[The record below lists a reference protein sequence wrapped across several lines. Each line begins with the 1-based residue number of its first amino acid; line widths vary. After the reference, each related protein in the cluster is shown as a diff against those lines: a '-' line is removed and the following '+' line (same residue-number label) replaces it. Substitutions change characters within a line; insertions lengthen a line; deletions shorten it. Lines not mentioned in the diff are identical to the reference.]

1 MRQYNRVF
9 GLLAL
14 LALLVASFGLVSA
27 QEPLTLRVAG
37 GESDV
42 PTLDPALATDSESIQ
57 ILNETY
63 VGLTHLDEVTQ
74 IAMPGMAND
83 WEMTENTDEEGNVLN
98 ITYTFNLRNDVPWV
112 RYNAATGQVE
122 QIVDADGNP
131 RMVNAHDFD
140 YGWARTLSP
149 CTAGEYAYVLY
160 PQIVDAEILNGLGLS
175 SGQCD
180 NAAAVIEAI
189 SVIDNATAVDDF
201 TFQVVAPAF
210 APYSV
215 AIYGMWMA
223 RPQPQW
229 VIEEFG
235 DLWIEPE
242 NFVAYG
248 PFTLKDWAHAE
259 SITMIKNPFWP
270 GNEVAPVSTIDEV
283 TIVFLDA
290 ATALA
295 EYEAGNLD
303 YVDDVDTSA
312 IQRIKADPVLS
323 LEYVE
328 GTTSSSAYYG
338 FSVGVD
344 PFDNVHCRRAFS
356 YAIDRQDLVDN
367 VLQSG
372 QTPAPYFTTPA
383 LGATAPDPTAMADAG
398 YGISF
403 DPELANAELA
413 TCLEEKGLAD
423 VSGLAPITIL
433 FNENATHQRVAE
445 RISAQWF
452 EVLGVEVQITAQEF
466 GTYLDQRET
475 FPVWRAG
482 WGSDYPDAHNFLYD
496 VFHSTS
502 QNNDTGWANEEYDAL
517 LEEAALLSDP
527 AERQAI
533 YMEAEQILVYEDA
546 AIIPLWWGSDVELTK
561 PNVERTYSVGGD
573 QRFEKWNVTR

>member
-14 LALLVASFGLVSA
+14 LALLVASFGLASA
-27 QEPLTLRVAG
+27 QEPVTLVIGG

-63 VGLTHLDEVTQ
+63 VGLTHLDEVSQ
-74 IAMPGMAND
+74 IAMPGLATD
-83 WEMTENTDEEGNVLN
+83 WTQTDNEDGTV
-98 ITYTFNLRNDVPWV
+98 TYTFNLRNDVPWV
-112 RYNAATGQVE
+112 RYNAETGEVE
-122 QIVDADGNP
+122 QIMDDAGNP
-131 RMVNAHDFD
+131 RMVTAGDLA
-140 YGWARTLSP
+140 YGWTRTLDP
-149 CTAGEYAYVLY
+149 RTAGEYAYVLA
-160 PQIVDAEILNGLGLS
+160 PQVVGGSEFNGQELAEGATDLSIGADTLGFR
-175 SGQCD
+175 
-180 NAAAVIEAI
+180 
-189 SVIDNATAVDDF
+189 AVDDF
-201 TFQVVAPAF
+201 TFEVTAPAF
-210 APYSV
+210 APYSL

-229 VIEEFG
+229 IIEEFG

-248 PFTLKDWAHAE
+248 PFTVKEWAHAE
-259 SITMIKNPFWP
+259 SLTIIKNPFWP
-270 GNEVAPVSTIDEV
+270 GNEVAPVSTVDEV
-283 TIVFLDA
+283 TILFLNA

-303 YVDDVDTSA
+303 YVDDVDSSA

-328 GTTSSSAYYG
+328 GTTSSSYYYG

-356 YAIDRQDLVDN
+356 YAVDRQDIVDN
-367 VLQSG
+367 ITQSG
-372 QTPAPYFTTPA
+372 QTVAPYFTTPA
-383 LGATAPDPTAMADAG
+383 LGATAPDPAAMADEGLGIG
-398 YGISF
+398 Y

-423 VSGLAPITIL
+423 VSELAPITIL
-433 FNENATHQRVAE
+433 FNENTTHQLIAE
-445 RISAQWF
+445 RISAQWA
-452 EVLGVEVQITAQEF
+452 ETLGVEVQITAQEF
-466 GTYLDQRET
+466 GTYLDQRAT

-502 QNNDTGWANEEYDAL
+502 QNNDTGWANEEFDSL
-517 LEEAALLSDP
+517 VEEAAGLTDP
-527 AERQAI
+527 AERQAL
-533 YMEAEQILVYEDA
+533 YMDAEQILVYEDA
-546 AIIPLWWGSDVELTK
+546 AIIPIYWASDVELTK
-561 PNVERTYSVGGD
+561 PYVERTYSTGGD
-573 QRFEKWNVTR
+573 QRFEKWNVSR

>member
-9 GLLAL
+9 GLLAV

-27 QEPLTLRVAG
+27 QEPLRLVTAG

-63 VGLTHLDEVTQ
+63 VGLTHLDEVTN
-74 IAMPGMAND
+74 IAMPGLAND
-83 WEMTENTDEEGNVLN
+83 WTMAENEDGTV
-98 ITYTFNLRNDVPWV
+98 TYTFNLRNDVPWV
-112 RYNAATGQVE
+112 RYNAATGAVE
-122 QIVDADGNP
+122 QILDDAGNP
-131 RMVNAHDFD
+131 RLVNANDIA
-140 YGWARTLSP
+140 YGWTRTLNP
-149 CTAGEYAYVLY
+149 VTASEYAYVLA
-160 PQIVDAEILNGLGLS
+160 PQIVGGSEFNTQEVAEDGTLALGPETL
-175 SGQCD
+175 GFT
-180 NAAAVIEAI
+180 V
-189 SVIDNATAVDDF
+189 VDDF
-201 TFQVVAPAF
+201 TFEVTAPAF
-210 APYSV
+210 APYTV

-223 RPQPQW
+223 RPQPAW

-235 DLWIEPE
+235 ELWIEPE

-248 PFTLKDWAHAE
+248 PFTLKEWAHGE
-259 SITMIKNPFWP
+259 YITIVKNPFWP
-270 GNEVAPVSTIDEV
+270 GNEVAPVSTVDEV
-283 TIVFLDA
+283 SILFLDA

-328 GTTSSSAYYG
+328 GQTQSSAYYG
-338 FSVGVD
+338 FSVGIE

-356 YAIDRQDLVDN
+356 YAVDRQDLVDN
-367 VLQSG
+367 ILQSG
-372 QTPAPYFTTPA
+372 QTPAPYFASPA
-383 LGATAPDPTAMADAG
+383 LGATAPDPAVMADMG

-403 DPELANAELA
+403 DPELAVAELA
-413 TCLEEKGLAD
+413 TCLEEKGIAD

-433 FNENATHQRVAE
+433 FNTNATHQAIAE

-452 EVLGVEVQITAQEF
+452 EVLGVQVQITSQDF
-466 GTYLDQRET
+466 GVYLDQRAT

-482 WGSDYPDAHNFLYD
+482 WGSDYPDTHNFLFD

-502 QNNDTGWANEEYDAL
+502 NNNDTGWSNADFDSL
-517 LEEAALLSDP
+517 VEEAALLTDP
-527 AERQAI
+527 AERQAL
-533 YMEAEQILVYEDA
+533 YMEADQILVYEDA
-546 AIIPLWWGSDVELTK
+546 AIIPLWWASDVELTK
-561 PNVERTYSVGGD
+561 PYVERTYSVSGD

>member
-14 LALLVASFGLVSA
+14 LALLVASFGLASA

-63 VGLTHLDEVTQ
+63 VGLTHLDEVTN
-74 IAMPGMAND
+74 IAMPGLAND
-83 WEMTENTDEEGNVLN
+83 WTMAENEDGTV
-98 ITYTFNLRNDVPWV
+98 TYTFNLRNDVPWV
-112 RYNAATGQVE
+112 RYNAETGAVE
-122 QIVDADGNP
+122 QILDENNEP
-131 RMVNAHDFD
+131 RMVTAADIA
-140 YGWARTLSP
+140 YGWTRTLDP
-149 CTAGEYAYVLY
+149 RTASEYAYVLA
-160 PQIVDAEILNGLGLS
+160 PQILGGNEFNTQELAEGATDLAITADTLGFE
-175 SGQCD
+175 
-180 NAAAVIEAI
+180 V
-189 SVIDNATAVDDF
+189 VDDF
-201 TFQVVAPAF
+201 TFNVTAPAF
-210 APYSV
+210 APYTV

-223 RPQPQW
+223 RPQPSW
-229 VIEEFG
+229 IIEEFG
-235 DLWIEPE
+235 ELWIEPE

-248 PFTLKDWAHAE
+248 PFTLKEWAHGE
-259 SITMIKNPFWP
+259 YITIIKNPFWP

-283 TIVFLDA
+283 TILFLDA

-303 YVDDVDTSA
+303 YVDDVDTTA

-328 GTTSSSAYYG
+328 GTTQSSAYYG
-338 FSVGVD
+338 FSVGVE

-356 YAIDRQDLVDN
+356 YAVDRQDLVDN

-372 QTPAPYFTTPA
+372 QTAAPYFTAPA
-383 LGATAPDPTAMADAG
+383 LGATAPDAAAMADMG
-398 YGISF
+398 YGISH
-403 DPELANAELA
+403 DPELAVAELA

-423 VSGLAPITIL
+423 VSELAPITIL
-433 FNENATHQRVAE
+433 FNENATHQLVAE
-445 RISAQWF
+445 RISAQWA

-466 GTYLDQRET
+466 GTYLDQRAT

-482 WGSDYPDAHNFLYD
+482 WGSDYPDTHNFLFD

-502 QNNDTGWANEEYDAL
+502 QNNDTGWSNADFDSL
-517 LEEAALLSDP
+517 VEEAALLTDP
-527 AERQAI
+527 AERQAL
-533 YMEAEQILVYEDA
+533 YTEAEQILVYEDA
-546 AIIPLWWGSDVELTK
+546 AIIPLWWASDVELTK
-561 PNVERTYSVGGD
+561 PYVERTYSVSGD

>member
-14 LALLVASFGLVSA
+14 LALLVASFGLASA
-27 QEPLTLRVAG
+27 QEPVTLVIGG

-63 VGLTHLDEVTQ
+63 VGLTHLDEVSQ
-74 IAMPGMAND
+74 IAMPGLAND
-83 WEMTENTDEEGNVLN
+83 WTSAENEDGSV
-98 ITYTFNLRNDVPWV
+98 TYTFNLRNDVPWV
-112 RYNAATGQVE
+112 RYNAETGEVE
-122 QIVDADGNP
+122 QVLDDAGSP
-131 RMVNAHDFD
+131 RMVTAGDLV
-140 YGWARTLSP
+140 YGWTRTLDP
-149 CTAGEYAYVLY
+149 RTAGEYAYVLA
-160 PQIVDAEILNGLGLS
+160 PQVVGGSEFNGQELAEGATDLSIGADTLGFR
-175 SGQCD
+175 
-180 NAAAVIEAI
+180 
-189 SVIDNATAVDDF
+189 AVDDF
-201 TFQVVAPAF
+201 TFEVTAPAF
-210 APYSV
+210 APYSL

-248 PFTLKDWAHAE
+248 PFTVKEWAHAE
-259 SITMIKNPFWP
+259 SLTIIKNPFWP

-283 TIVFLDA
+283 TILFLNA

-356 YAIDRQDLVDN
+356 YAVDRQDLVDN
-367 VLQSG
+367 ILQSG
-372 QTPAPYFTTPA
+372 QTAAPYFSTPA
-383 LGATAPDPTAMADAG
+383 LGVTAPDPAVMADEG
-398 YGISF
+398 LGISY

-423 VSGLAPITIL
+423 VSELAPITIL
-433 FNENATHQRVAE
+433 FNENTTHQLIAE
-445 RISAQWF
+445 RISAQWA

-466 GTYLDQRET
+466 GTYLDQRAT

-496 VFHSTS
+496 VFHSSS
-502 QNNDTGWANEEYDAL
+502 QNNDTGWSNEEYDAI

-527 AERQAI
+527 AERQAL

-546 AIIPLWWGSDVELTK
+546 AIIPLWWGSDTELTK
-561 PNVERTYSVGGD
+561 PYVERTYSTGGD
-573 QRFEKWNVTR
+573 QRFEKWNVSR